1 MLRPR
6 IIPSLLVHEKG
17 LVKTVKFKDSKYV
30 GDPINAVRIF
40 NEKEVDELAVFDIDA
55 TVLGNEPDYNLIEK
69 LANQS
74 RMPICYGGGVR
85 TVDQAQKIFSL
96 GIEKIAL
103 SSAVIHN
110 PILIS
115 EISQRVGSQSVIVV
129 LDVKKKIFGGYE
141 MYTHNGKKSTGQ
153 SPIDLAQKAEKFGAG
168 EVVVNS
174 IDNDGAMAGYD
185 LSLALK
191 VRKAINIPITLLGG
205 VGDLK
210 HIEELIKLCGVV
222 GAAAGSFFVFKGI
235 YKVALRG
242 TIVSKMCGI
251 SVGID
256 SFLIKYAFGFYIK
269 PSINCRLNH
278 CMPSSYIFIIK

>member
-40 NEKEVDELAVFDIDA
+40 NEKEVDELAVFDIDT

-110 PILIS
+110 PTLIS
-115 EISQRVGSQSVIVV
+115 EISEKVGSQSVVVV

-141 MYTHNGKKSTGQ
+141 MYTHNGKQSTG
-153 SPIDLAQKAEKFGAG
+153 IDPVTFAVKAQELGAG
-168 EVVVNS
+168 EIIINS
-174 IDNDGAMAGYD
+174 IDKDGMMNGFD
-185 LSLALK
+185 MNIISK
-191 VRKAINIPITLLGG
+191 IREIVTIPITVLGG
-205 VGDLK
+205 AGNIND
-210 HIEELIKLCGVV
+210 IKKVIKEHGIIGV
-222 GAAAGSFFVFKGI
+222 AAGSLFVFKGKYKAVLINYPDRNIKEQI
-235 YKVALRG
+235 Y
-242 TIVSKMCGI
+242 
-251 SVGID
+251 
-256 SFLIKYAFGFYIK
+256 YE
-269 PSINCRLNH
+269 N
-278 CMPSSYIFIIK
+278 